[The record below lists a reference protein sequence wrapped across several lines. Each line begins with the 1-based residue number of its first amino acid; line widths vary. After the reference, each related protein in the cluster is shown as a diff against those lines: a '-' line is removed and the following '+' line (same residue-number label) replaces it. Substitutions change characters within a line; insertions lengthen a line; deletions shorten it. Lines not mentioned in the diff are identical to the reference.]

1 MKARTLLPHVV
12 AVLVPVALLAGCT
25 AGPDDPSKGSY
36 TLAFPST
43 AAAVAT
49 DSVQILVFAV
59 PSPADRTHLCQDL
72 LRARRS
78 REPLQP
84 VVESPAHGTCAILS
98 GNEAT
103 AVNIP
108 YGEHAL
114 MAVGVRN
121 GADFLLGCS
130 IQTIGDGDAPLPIVL
145 SLADPTVGVPD
156 TVCTSVGQFCAKQC
170 PAN

>member
-1 MKARTLLPHVV
+1 MKIRTVLSHV
-12 AVLVPVALLAGCT
+12 AVFAPLAGLAACT
-25 AGPDDPSKGSY
+25 AGPDEPSKGTY
-36 TLAFPST
+36 AIEFPST

-49 DSVQILVFAV
+49 DSVQVLVFAV
-59 PSPADRTHLCQDL
+59 PTPEDRPHLCQDL

-84 VVESPAHGTCAILS
+84 VVENPAQGTCAILS
-98 GNEAT
+98 GNPAT
-103 AVNIP
+103 AVNVP

-121 GADFLLGCS
+121 GVDFLLGCS

-156 TVCTSVGQFCAKQC
+156 TVCTSVGQFCAEQC